1 MVNDINQVALT
12 GRLVKGAEV
21 KYPRENFCVV
31 TFTIA
36 SNENQKKGDQWE
48 KRANYIDCSFSG
60 NYAKA
65 LAPSMTKGR
74 SITVTGKIHQ
84 DRWEKDGQK
93 QSKIIIKVDNAKLGQ
108 LPNGKSD
115 SSEPSVEEQ
124 PFDDVPDDSDPESIP
139 F

>member
-1 MVNDINQVALT
+1 MANDINQVAIS

-31 TFTIA
+31 SFTIA
-36 SNENQKKGDQWE
+36 SNENVKKNDQWE
-48 KRANYIDCSFSG
+48 KRANYIDCSFFG

-74 SITVTGKIHQ
+74 AVTVTGKIHQ

-93 QSKIIIKVDNAKLGQ
+93 QSKIIIKVDNVELGV
-108 LPNGKSD
+108 LPGNKSEV
-115 SSEPSVEEQ
+115 SEPSADDQ
-124 PFDDVPDDSDPESIP
+124 PFDDTEETDPEGIP